1 MAEGTKNLYKK
12 VLIKEKNRDTV
23 LCVILGKQNEEEIIN
38 KRLFLYFEDVEVGE
52 TWTLKYNKE
61 RDIYDYYSNLF
72 EAKYYDERFEDNKI
86 YKGEIIKK
94 IGKNFIVK
102 VDKDK
107 YVKIFET
114 ECTGNIGDE
123 VEFILEK
130 NIKKNKYNANC
141 KKVLLKKFCD
151 SLIAE
156 NVNRKKLVIKNITE
170 AKKDEKSIGYVYD
183 VYFPEQD
190 TEFQIFIKKDLWNIS
205 NFCLERNYEI
215 KLINILSNKEVT
227 GYFSLDVKKYM
238 KSKAMIF
245 NLNPEADF
253 RDEIKNASEKGEYFT
268 AKLKCNELD
277 AADLNFYIEREDIG
291 MCRIDVNNFSL
302 VELTLLETLHNE
314 VVVVHLENKRYIKI
328 SDFAQQEAEY
338 LKNNIEIENAQIVK
352 VIKTFSGKLI
362 YQLKADI
369 KSKDF
374 QVNQIIRN
382 RIFFIEEEEI
392 SYSTEV
398 IEVGRIFEK
407 LSLKYSLKDMFFFYT
422 RLPYLENPLVNL
434 LKDKKIGDSV
444 IGRVVGL
451 EKGYINILINDK
463 YKYTILKRDLK
474 YLSDFEIDDFYEE
487 GKLYEFYIEELN
499 EDNVLLCGYNM
510 SRLIEEFER
519 VNIGDIIEC
528 KVRKNI
534 NNLTGFYEIKGEF
547 IEIEIPSNEIS
558 YLNGNIDF
566 KEDKKYQFYVLD
578 KLSSERKLILSRK
591 KLSKNMKME
600 LEYSYPIGSKIEGV
614 YFSQDKDG
622 FYFNLVDSKGKNNL
636 EDLTGYLPFDEI
648 ALYPDL
654 QEFKEEIL
662 KKVYSTYKIKSYSR
676 DFNSIYLKDKSV
688 LLEAEDPI
696 LKISDVVKSIDFDN
710 LYIDLNNVCKIPLL
724 SKNEEKFY
732 FEKRIKNEKIVF
744 AIDKNEI
751 LFEKLEKE
759 NYLEK
764 IEEFYKNIL
773 NKEEAIYREILTLF
787 KEDFSKIKVAFEKVN
802 LKNNTIEVSFKKKIK
817 EVLKGFQEYFL
828 QSLQDKILLGDS
840 ILNIYV
846 EFNNLEN
853 FSEGSYKCKINDFIN
868 DNCILTIDFNDEKFI
883 GEEFALVI
891 EDKIKENIYAGNFY
905 GKKAEIESNYDLY
918 KGEKVLCSLKEIQED
933 KVIMS
938 INVYEG
944 EKEILKNCSS
954 YIEKYLINNINT
966 IELEEMQH
974 IITNGETKYQNIGIL
989 KKYKGE
995 IFTGRKIKNYIFDK
1009 KEFSSGAFGK
1019 IYKGYDFLTGKEVI
1033 LKKYS
1038 ANKNMPEYRSFY
1050 NEAKLLDE
1058 LNLKNVMKVYWYN
1071 TDEYIGEYIKGKTFR
1086 EYLKEEH
1093 SLKEKIEILINICNA
1108 VDSLH
1113 LNGVIHLDLKPENI
1127 MVENNKNIKLIDFG
1141 CSQSKYEEYGKYGT
1155 LICSSPNQC
1164 LCYEEGV
1171 NAKFNE
1177 KDDIYSL
1184 GIIMYETFTG
1194 KPPYDNNLCEEGII
1208 KGHLSGRMVDED
1220 VEYRYIVP
1228 TELNSEIPYSLEN
1241 IINKCLEPKEKDRY
1255 EEVFDIIEKL
1265 EELI

>member
-1 MAEGTKNLYKK
+1 MTEGTKNLYKK
-12 VLIKEKNRDTV
+12 VLIKSKNRDTV
-23 LCVILGKQNEEEIIN
+23 LCVTIGKHSEEEIISKN
-38 KRLFLYFEDVEVGE
+38 SFLYFEDVEVGD
-52 TWTLKYNKE
+52 TWVLKFNEK
-61 RDIYDYYSNLF
+61 RKTYDYYSNLF
-72 EAKYYDERFEDNKI
+72 DSKYYGERFEEGKI
-86 YKGEIIKK
+86 YTGKIIKK
-94 IGKNFIVK
+94 FGKNFIVR

-107 YVKIFET
+107 YVNIFET
-114 ECTGNIGDE
+114 ECTGNINDE

-130 NIKKNKYNANC
+130 NRKKNKYNISC

-151 SLIAE
+151 SLVLE
-156 NVNRKKLVIKNITE
+156 NVNSKKLVIKNIT
-170 AKKDEKSIGYVYD
+170 KIEKEEKLIGYLYD
-183 VYFPEQD
+183 VYFSEQD
-190 TEFQIFIKKDLWNIS
+190 AEFQIFIKKDLWNIS

-215 KLINILSNKEVT
+215 KLINILSNREVT
-227 GYFSLDVKKYM
+227 GYFSLDIKKYR
-238 KSKAMIF
+238 KSKVMNF
-245 NLNPEADF
+245 NLNPEDDF
-253 RDEIKNASEKGEYFT
+253 RDEIKNTSEKGEYFT

-277 AADLNFYIEREDIG
+277 NTDLNFYIEREDIG

-302 VELTLLETLHNE
+302 VELALLETLHNE
-314 VVVVHLENKRYIKI
+314 VVVVQLENKRYIKI
-328 SDFAQQEAEY
+328 SDFAQREAEY

-369 KSKDF
+369 KSKEF

-392 SYSTEV
+392 SYSTTM
-398 IEVGRIFEK
+398 IEIGRIFEK

-434 LKDKKIGDSV
+434 LKDKNIGDSI

-463 YKYTILKRDLK
+463 YKYSILKRDLK
-474 YLSDFEIDDFYEE
+474 YLSDFEIDDFYEQ

-499 EDNVLLCGYNM
+499 EDSVLLYGYNM
-510 SRLIEEFER
+510 FKLIEEFER

-534 NNLTGFYEIKGEF
+534 NNLTGFYEVKGEF
-547 IEIEIPSNEIS
+547 IEIEIPNNEIS
-558 YLNGNIDF
+558 YLNRNIDF

-578 KLSSERKLILSRK
+578 KLSSGRKLILSRK

-614 YFSQDKDG
+614 YFSEDKTG

-654 QEFKEEIL
+654 KEYREEIL
-662 KKVYSTYKIKSYSR
+662 KKVYSTYKIKSYSKC
-676 DFNSIYLKDKSV
+676 FNSIYLKDKSV
-688 LLEAEDPI
+688 LLEAEYPI
-696 LKISDVVKSIDFDN
+696 LKISDVVESIDFDN
-710 LYIDLNNVCKIPLL
+710 LYIDLNNISKMSLL
-724 SKNEEKFY
+724 VKNEEKFY
-732 FEKRIKNEKIVF
+732 FEKRIKNEKIIF

-751 LFEKLEKE
+751 LFEKVEKE
-759 NYLEK
+759 NYLKK

-773 NKEEAIYREILTLF
+773 NKDKEIYREILTLF
-787 KEDFSKIKVAFEKVN
+787 KDDFSKIKVAFEKVN
-802 LKNNTIEVSFKKKIK
+802 LENNTIEVSFKKKIK
-817 EVLKGFQEYFL
+817 EELKGSQEKFL
-828 QSLQDKILLGDS
+828 QNLQENTLLGDN
-840 ILNIYV
+840 ILNIHV
-846 EFNNLEN
+846 EFNNLQD

-868 DNCILTIDFNDEKFI
+868 DKCILTIDFDDEKFI
-883 GEEFALVI
+883 GKEFSLVI
-891 EDKIKENIYAGNFY
+891 EGKIRENTYVSNFY

-918 KGEKVLCSLKEIQED
+918 IGEKVLCTLKEIQED

-938 INVYEG
+938 INIYES

-966 IELEEMQH
+966 IELEEMQR
-974 IITNGETKYQNIGIL
+974 IITNGETKYQNISIL

-995 IFTGRKIKNYIFDK
+995 IFTGRKIKNYIFNK

-1019 IYKGYDFLTGKEVI
+1019 IYKGYNFLTDEEVI

-1038 ANKNMPEYRSFY
+1038 ASKNMPEYRSFY

-1093 SLKEKIEILINICNA
+1093 SLKEKVEILINICNA

-1113 LNGVIHLDLKPENI
+1113 LNEVIHLDLKPENI

-1141 CSQSKYEEYGKYGT
+1141 CSQSKYEEFGKYGT
-1155 LICSSPNQC
+1155 LIYSSPNQC

-1208 KGHLSGRMVDED
+1208 KGHLSGRMVDEN
-1220 VEYRYIVP
+1220 VEYKYIVP
-1228 TELNSEIPYSLEN
+1228 TEINSEIPYSLEN